1 MDLPLTWLDLLN
13 RKASEEIQKEH
24 IRDQWTAML
33 PFMAANILKYMSFS
47 DYYDQVSGKN
57 FDLRPDSEILE
68 EVQMIR
74 KEIEG

>member
-1 MDLPLTWLDLLN
+1 MDLAWLIRMN
-13 RKASEEIQKEH
+13 RKAKEEILKEH